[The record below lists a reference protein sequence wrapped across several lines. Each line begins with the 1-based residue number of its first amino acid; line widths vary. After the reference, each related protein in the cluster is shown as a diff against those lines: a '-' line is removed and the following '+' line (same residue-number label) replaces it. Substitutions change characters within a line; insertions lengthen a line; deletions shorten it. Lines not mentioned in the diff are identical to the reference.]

1 MHMRRRKSRGLILYL
16 IAGICLLSGCS
27 AVDNDAIGG
36 TVDTS
41 VNIDVPYATTT
52 PIPEYLNVPDSVVID
67 ANGSVTVNDK
77 TLLTNDL
84 PLEKDDT
91 DESSYPTLSLGDT
104 GLAVQSL
111 QQRLTELGY
120 YTQGVSSIYDAAT
133 ETAVKRF
140 EKTYGIMQT
149 GIATPVFQEKLFS
162 ANAVSYGTAEYDA
175 AVVSQYTTL
184 QRGAVGSSV
193 YALQQRLKEL
203 GYPITELTAVYDEDT
218 ENAVKLFY
226 EAYGLEPQSV
236 AYISVQKEL
245 YSEDALPY
253 SVDGTVQTAQTDET
267 TQYLGKVGT
276 LVMQIQ
282 TRLRE
287 LGYTE
292 ANPSGIFDTQTEDAV
307 KLFEEACGYEATGRM
322 TYDLQLILFSDQ
334 APKYGTVYT
343 YEETVYPQLKQ
354 GDSGTMVKTLQTRL
368 IELGYASGEGNGE
381 FGEETVQALKLF
393 QRYNDLDETG
403 IATSKD
409 QNVLYS
415 PTALSYQDVLSGI
428 TRATAA
434 PAATARTNISFDPDG
449 VEGLRT
455 LKKGFSGD
463 DVSEVQ
469 ARLNALS
476 YTCSTDGY
484 YDDSTQTAVKQ
495 FQSAIGMP
503 QTGEVTPELKQYLA
517 SNAAP
522 MNGIA
527 IYNATQTYELLQ
539 EGDTGEAVTRLQQR
553 LWTLGYLLTEDVEDS
568 IGVYHDKTADA
579 VRSAQQ
585 AMGYVEASGTAS
597 AEFQCFLF
605 SSYGEYIKK

>member
-1 MHMRRRKSRGLILYL
+1 MRRLKSCGLVLLAIVST
-16 IAGICLLSGCS
+16 CLLSGCGS
-27 AVDNDAIGG
+27 GDTDMIGG

-41 VNIDVPYATTT
+41 VNIAVPYATST

-67 ANGSVTVNDK
+67 ADGGVTVNDK
-77 TLLTNDL
+77 SLLTNDL
-84 PLEKDDT
+84 PLEQ
-91 DESSYPTLSLGDT
+91 DETEQNAYPTLSLGDT

-111 QQRLTELGY
+111 QQRLSELGY
-120 YTQGVSSIYDAAT
+120 YTEGISSIFDSAT
-133 ETAVKRF
+133 ELAVKRF

-149 GIATPVFQEKLFS
+149 GIATSVFQTKLFS
-162 ANAVSYGTAEYDA
+162 ADAVAYGTAEYES

-203 GYPITELTAVYDEDT
+203 GYPITNLTAVYDTAT
-218 ENAVKLFY
+218 EEAVKLFY
-226 EAYGLEPQSV
+226 QTYGLEPQSV

-245 YSEDALPY
+245 YSEDAIPY
-253 SVDGTVQTAQTDET
+253 SADGDNTNVSTVDET

-287 LGYTE
+287 LGYTD
-292 ANPSGIFDTQTEDAV
+292 ANPSGIFDTATEEAV

-334 APKYGTVYT
+334 APEYGTVYE
-343 YEETVYPQLKQ
+343 YEETVYPQLQQ
-354 GDSGTMVKTLQTRL
+354 GDSGDMVKTLQTRL

-381 FGEETVQALKLF
+381 FGEETVEALKLF
-393 QRYNDLDETG
+393 QKYNDLDETG
-403 IATSKD
+403 VATSKD

-415 PTALSYQDVLSGI
+415 PTALSYQDVLNGI
-428 TRATAA
+428 TRTTTAPSVTPKA
-434 PAATARTNISFDPDG
+434 DVSFEAD
-449 VEGLRT
+449 GLRT
-455 LKKGFSGD
+455 LKSGMNGS
-463 DVSEVQ
+463 DVAQVQ
-469 ARLNALS
+469 ERLNALS

-484 YDDSTQTAVKQ
+484 FDDTTQEAVRA

-503 QTGEVTPELKQYLA
+503 QTGEVTTELKLYLD

-522 MNGIA
+522 MNGITL
-527 IYNATQTYELLQ
+527 YNATQSYTLLQ
-539 EGDTGEAVTRLQQR
+539 EGDTGDAVTQLQHQ

-568 IGVYHDKTADA
+568 IGTYHDKTADA
-579 VRSAQQ
+579 VLQAQQ
-585 AMGYVEASGTAS
+585 AMGYAEPSGTAS

-605 SSYGEYIKK
+605 SDYGEYIKR